1 MSAFNGLP
9 YAGPLQISL
18 DDCKNDLIDLP
29 PHTLNRLRKAKPGIE
44 NVCAELQNT
53 IPAHGPSAGLAP
65 DVYTRFVD
73 NTNLVNRLRVHEAE
87 LEKAL
92 EVVRE
97 TRAKAEHERENTV
110 AFIVDVVKSTAQR
123 SGDAKL
129 LASFEKT
136 LEYNAQSAMKGARTR
151 RKKAEEAK
159 STTG

>member
-1 MSAFNGLP
+1 MSAFNGVP

-18 DDCKNDLIDLP
+18 DDCKDDLIDLP
-29 PHTLNRLRKAKPGIE
+29 PHTLVRLRKPKPGID
-44 NVCAELQNT
+44 NVCTELQNT
-53 IPAHGPSAGLAP
+53 MPTYGQSAGLAP
-65 DVYTRFVD
+65 DVYTRFVE
-73 NTNLVNRLRVHEAE
+73 NTDLVSRLRVHEAE

-136 LEYNAQSAMKGARTR
+136 LEYNAQSALKGARTR
-151 RKKAEEAK
+151 RKNADAPK
-159 STTG
+159 TPT